1 MSTLVLVVED
11 DPSVAALER
20 AILETEG
27 FDVIVAKDGLEGLV
41 KMEFEHPAVV
51 ILDVMM
57 PDVDGGRVLTE
68 MLSQPNL
75 AGVPVIV
82 VTGAANAHQ
91 RFDAVVGRENVITK
105 PFEPSALVARVEAL
119 AKKGGKRGKA

>member
-20 AILETEG
+20 AILEVEG
-27 FDVIVAKDGLEGLV
+27 YDVIVAKDGLEGLV
-41 KMEFEHPAVV
+41 KLEFEHPAVV

-57 PDVDGGRVLTE
+57 PDVDGARVLSE
-68 MLSQPNL
+68 MLAQPNL

-91 RFDAVVGRENVITK
+91 RFDTIVGRENVLVK
-105 PFEPSALVARVEAL
+105 PFEPAALIARVEAL
-119 AKKGGKRGKA
+119 TEGGTSGKA